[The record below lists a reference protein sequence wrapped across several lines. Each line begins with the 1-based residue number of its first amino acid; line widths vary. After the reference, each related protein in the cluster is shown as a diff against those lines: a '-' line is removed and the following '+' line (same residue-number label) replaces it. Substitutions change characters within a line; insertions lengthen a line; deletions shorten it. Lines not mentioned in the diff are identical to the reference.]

1 MPNCCYVWEKPPLK
15 YYKSLFNL
23 FCHYQIIAVVVVALR
38 ADDDGDA
45 LELESEIDAE
55 QDRFKEELGEER
67 KRTLEQVRRP
77 T

>member
-1 MPNCCYVWEKPPLK
+1 M
-15 YYKSLFNL
+15 
-23 FCHYQIIAVVVVALR
+23 VVVALR
-38 ADDDGDA
+38 ADDDDGA